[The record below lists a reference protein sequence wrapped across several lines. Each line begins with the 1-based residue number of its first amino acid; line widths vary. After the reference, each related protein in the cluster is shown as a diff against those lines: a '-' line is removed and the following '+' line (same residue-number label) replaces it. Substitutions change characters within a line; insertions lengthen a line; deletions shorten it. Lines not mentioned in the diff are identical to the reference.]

1 MKQTFQESFEVA
13 VGSSDFH
20 IITQKDKWDAY
31 VPISYATAFYK
42 YLISV
47 DICVSEKQKCVE
59 RKKAV
64 DKEGGWRGRLDDSTL
79 FSDN

>member
-42 YLISV
+42 YLISRLIYAWV
-47 DICVSEKQKCVE
+47 KNKNVWKG
-59 RKKAV
+59 KKVV
-64 DKEGGWRGRLDDSTL
+64 DKEELKREVRWLNFIFR
-79 FSDN
+79 

>member
-42 YLISV
+42 YLISRLIYAWV
-47 DICVSEKQKCVE
+47 KNKNVWKGK
-59 RKKAV
+59 V

>member
-42 YLISV
+42 YLISRLIYAWV
-47 DICVSEKQKCVE
+47 KNKNVWKG
-59 RKKAV
+59 KKVV
-64 DKEGGWRGRLDDSTL
+64 DKEELKREVRWFNFIFR
-79 FSDN
+79 

>member
-42 YLISV
+42 YLISRL
-47 DICVSEKQKCVE
+47 IYAWIYEWKTKMCGKEKGSGQRGVE
-59 RKKAV
+59 
-64 DKEGGWRGRLDDSTL
+64 EGG
-79 FSDN
+79 

>member
-1 MKQTFQESFEVA
+1 MKQIFQESFEVA

-42 YLISV
+42 YLISWLIYAWV
-47 DICVSEKQKCVE
+47 KNKNV
-59 RKKAV
+59 
-64 DKEGGWRGRLDDSTL
+64 
-79 FSDN
+79 

>member
-1 MKQTFQESFEVA
+1 MKQTFQESFEVT

-42 YLISV
+42 YLISRLIYAWV
-47 DICVSEKQKCVE
+47 KNKNVWKGKRQWTKRGVE
-59 RKKAV
+59 
-64 DKEGGWRGRLDDSTL
+64 EGG
-79 FSDN
+79 